1 VGLPIREE
9 MEKGP
14 GGGTSMGTWG
24 KGCAYPATER
34 EGDKREEK
42 GRSKMGLKGKGY
54 VARRQLKTQL

>member
-1 VGLPIREE
+1 

-42 GRSKMGLKGKGY
+42 GRSKMGLKGKGC